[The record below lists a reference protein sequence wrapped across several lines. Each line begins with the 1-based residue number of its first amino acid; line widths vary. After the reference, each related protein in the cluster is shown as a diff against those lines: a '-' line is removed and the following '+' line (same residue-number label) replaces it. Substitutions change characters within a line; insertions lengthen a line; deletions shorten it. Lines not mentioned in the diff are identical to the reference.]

1 MAKKKQ
7 QQQQRRQP
15 ERTEQSG
22 NTLADQLQGDVLEKL
37 KSAKK
42 QLQDTERQQEEERL
56 AQAEFDRKQK
66 EKNKSFAE
74 LLDEYGMKGNKF

>member
-7 QQQQRRQP
+7 QGRKQP
-15 ERTEQSG
+15 ERSDREQG
-22 NTLADQLQGDVLEKL
+22 NTLADQLQNDIVEKL
-37 KSAKK
+37 KLAKK
-42 QLQDTERQQEEERL
+42 QLQDVERLQEEERQ

-74 LLDEYGMKGNKF
+74 LLDEYDMKGNKF

>member
-7 QQQQRRQP
+7 QGRKQP
-15 ERTEQSG
+15 ERSDRDQG
-22 NTLADQLQGDVLEKL
+22 NTLADQLQNDVVEKL
-37 KSAKK
+37 KLAKK
-42 QLQDTERQQEEERL
+42 QLQDVERLQEEERQ

-74 LLDEYGMKGNKF
+74 LLDEYDMKGNKF

>member
-7 QQQQRRQP
+7 KGRKQP
-15 ERTEQSG
+15 ERQEREQG
-22 NTLADQLQGDVLEKL
+22 NTLADQLQNDVIEKL

-42 QLQDTERQQEEERL
+42 QLQDVERHQEEERQ

-74 LLDEYGMKGNKF
+74 LLDEYDMKGNKY

>member
-7 QQQQRRQP
+7 QGRKQP
-15 ERTEQSG
+15 ERSDREQG
-22 NTLADQLQGDVLEKL
+22 NTLADQLQNDVVEKL
-37 KSAKK
+37 KLAKK
-42 QLQDTERQQEEERL
+42 QLQDVERLQEEEHQ

-74 LLDEYGMKGNKF
+74 LLDEYDMKGNKF

>member
-15 ERTEQSG
+15 ERSEQSG

-42 QLQDTERQQEEERL
+42 QLQDTEHQQEEERL

>member
-7 QQQQRRQP
+7 HGHKQP
-15 ERTEQSG
+15 ARTEREQG
-22 NTLADQLQGDVLEKL
+22 NTMADQLQNDVVEKL
-37 KSAKK
+37 KLAKK
-42 QLQDTERQQEEERL
+42 QLQDAERHQEEERQ

-74 LLDEYGMKGNKF
+74 LLDEYDMKGNKF

>member
-7 QQQQRRQP
+7 QGRKQP
-15 ERTEQSG
+15 ERSDREQGS
-22 NTLADQLQGDVLEKL
+22 TLADQLQNDVVEKL
-37 KSAKK
+37 KQAKK
-42 QLQDTERQQEEERL
+42 QLQDVERLQEEERQ

-74 LLDEYGMKGNKF
+74 LLDEYDMKGNKF

>member
-15 ERTEQSG
+15 ERSEQSG

-42 QLQDTERQQEEERL
+42 QLQDTERQLEEERL

>member
-7 QQQQRRQP
+7 QGRKHP
-15 ERTEQSG
+15 ELSDREPG
-22 NTLADQLQGDVLEKL
+22 NTLADQLQNDIVEKL
-37 KSAKK
+37 KLAKK
-42 QLQDTERQQEEERL
+42 QLQDVERLQEEERQ

-74 LLDEYGMKGNKF
+74 LLDEYDMKGNKF

>member
-7 QQQQRRQP
+7 QSRKQP
-15 ERTEQSG
+15 ERSEREQG
-22 NTLADQLQGDVLEKL
+22 NTLADQLQNDVVEKL
-37 KSAKK
+37 KLAKK
-42 QLQDTERQQEEERL
+42 QMQDVERLQEEERQ

-74 LLDEYGMKGNKF
+74 LLDEYDMKGNKF